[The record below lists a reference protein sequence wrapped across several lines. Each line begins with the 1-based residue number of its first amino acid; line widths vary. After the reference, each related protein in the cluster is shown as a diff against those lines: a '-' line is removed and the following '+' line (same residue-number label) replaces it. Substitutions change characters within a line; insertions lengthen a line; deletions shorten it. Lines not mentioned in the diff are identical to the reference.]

1 MQVSDNFRSKW
12 GEYYIKKVRLKV
24 ASWELTEVFGRFC
37 DSNKELDFFRASLV
51 TILKALGLTIFV
63 PVTHTA
69 YLYKLPVTVG
79 YMSRPAPLNINIAC
93 AANSKGSIFAPGI
106 LLLLAL
112 KGL

>member
-1 MQVSDNFRSKW
+1 M
-12 GEYYIKKVRLKV
+12 RLKV
-24 ASWELTEVFGRFC
+24 ASWELTELFSRFC
-37 DSNKELDFFRASLV
+37 DPNKELDSNCFRAFLV
-51 TILKALGLTIFV
+51 TISKALGLTIFV

-79 YMSRPAPLNINIAC
+79 YMSGPAPLNINIAC